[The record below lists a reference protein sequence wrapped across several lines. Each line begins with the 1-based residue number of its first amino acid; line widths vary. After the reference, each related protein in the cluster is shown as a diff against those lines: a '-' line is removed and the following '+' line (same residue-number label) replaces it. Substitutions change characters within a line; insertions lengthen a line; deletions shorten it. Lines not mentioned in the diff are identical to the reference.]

1 MNFGEKLYQIRR
13 KNGLSQEEL
22 GERLN
27 VTRQTISKWE
37 LGQSKPDTD
46 KVAEIAQILEV
57 DFKELIDDS
66 ANITSLDESQDYVD
80 SDELKP
86 RKWLLI
92 LLIIIALIIIV
103 VLLNKIVTDNKS
115 KKEKEQNLNNSI
127 YNLFEDTLNTI
138 NDNSSDYGNTIKDII
153 DLNEDD
159 NVTTFSFNSGIES
172 YNGTSSGFF
181 IKNMLDNVVTKTKK
195 YPEHKITIIYED
207 VNTTEEAEIRK
218 LKNNFE
224 DFTNYEVWID
234 YDEQGYINKITIE
247 K

>member
-1 MNFGEKLYQIRR
+1 MKGGKGAFMNFGEKLYQIRR

-92 LLIIIALIIIV
+92 LLIIIEVKTGLTFNILKRII
-103 VLLNKIVTDNKS
+103 
-115 KKEKEQNLNNSI
+115 
-127 YNLFEDTLNTI
+127 
-138 NDNSSDYGNTIKDII
+138 
-153 DLNEDD
+153 
-159 NVTTFSFNSGIES
+159 
-172 YNGTSSGFF
+172 
-181 IKNMLDNVVTKTKK
+181 
-195 YPEHKITIIYED
+195 
-207 VNTTEEAEIRK
+207 
-218 LKNNFE
+218 
-224 DFTNYEVWID
+224 
-234 YDEQGYINKITIE
+234 
-247 K
+247 